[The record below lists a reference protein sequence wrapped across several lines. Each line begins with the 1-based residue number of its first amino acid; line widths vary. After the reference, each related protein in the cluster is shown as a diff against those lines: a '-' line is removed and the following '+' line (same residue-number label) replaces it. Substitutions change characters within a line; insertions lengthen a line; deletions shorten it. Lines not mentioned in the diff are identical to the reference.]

1 MRSGLISTSF
11 REHLEVILMELLGEK
26 LCTIVVMQKP
36 KEKKKNP
43 ADFSFVLKQIY
54 SE

>member
-11 REHLEVILMELLGEK
+11 CEHLEVILTELLGEK

-36 KEKKKNP
+36 KEKKKKNHP
-43 ADFSFVLKQIY
+43 ISHLY
-54 SE
+54 